1 MGRISAQ
8 MDMGC
13 HPASR
18 KGSRA
23 GMPQTKRAGPRS
35 PASGSV
41 GSHAML
47 RRNKTKYKATFFGH
61 FGAANFGN
69 EATLIAM
76 LRNIRRLI
84 PSAELEC
91 ITTWPMGVTRDYGL
105 AAIPV
110 SDVVVKQWSFSNPL
124 AKLCRKAFVG
134 VPSEIYR
141 WLKATRSL
149 RDTEFFIVVG
159 TGLLTDAFRLGGWGP
174 YSVFKWTV
182 AAKLAK
188 CKVCFV
194 SVGAGPLERP
204 IGRFLIKFS
213 LSLADFCSF
222 RDQATLEY
230 MRSIGL
236 RREADRVF
244 PDLAFSLPSDVLPQA
259 RPPRNGHPIVG
270 LGLMTFDGMYGVE
283 KTTRGHYNAY
293 LETLV
298 DLVKWLLGHGYDIRL
313 LIGDLS
319 DEPTITAFK
328 SLLKKQ
334 PIAAE
339 RVIAEPVTSTDNLLS
354 QIAATDFVVAT
365 RFHNVLLS
373 LLLNKPTISMS
384 FHHKCS
390 SLMSQMGLSD
400 YCQDIQKLNGEKL
413 VEQFC
418 QLEKNA
424 AILKQTIA
432 AKAAEFRT
440 ALD

>member
-1 MGRISAQ
+1 
-8 MDMGC
+8 
-13 HPASR
+13 
-18 KGSRA
+18 
-23 GMPQTKRAGPRS
+23 
-35 PASGSV
+35 
-41 GSHAML
+41 
-47 RRNKTKYKATFFGH
+47 
-61 FGAANFGN
+61 
-69 EATLIAM
+69 
-76 LRNIRRLI
+76 
-84 PSAELEC
+84 
-91 ITTWPMGVTRDYGL
+91 
-105 AAIPV
+105 
-110 SDVVVKQWSFSNPL
+110 
-124 AKLCRKAFVG
+124 
-134 VPSEIYR
+134 
-141 WLKATRSL
+141 
-149 RDTEFFIVVG
+149 
-159 TGLLTDAFRLGGWGP
+159 
-174 YSVFKWTV
+174 
-182 AAKLAK
+182 
-188 CKVCFV
+188 
-194 SVGAGPLERP
+194 
-204 IGRFLIKFS
+204 
-213 LSLADFCSF
+213 
-222 RDQATLEY
+222 
-230 MRSIGL
+230 L

-298 DLVKWLLGHGYDIRL
+298 DFVKWLLGHGYDIRL

-400 YCQDIQKLNGEKL
+400 YCQDIQTLDGEKL
-413 VEQFC
+413 AEQFC

-424 AILKQTIA
+424 AVLKQAIA

-440 ALD
+440 ALDEQYSLFLNVPCPTSAEPSRSAERELASTMPGRERP